1 MNLVILGVIKM
12 NLLDVVSQCN
22 DPVMIHILGLCKR
35 VLSVIQLVGPIIAMV
50 ALILNL
56 IKLVTNPEDKKYKK
70 ALINW
75 GIAFVMFFLIP
86 VFINVVMGLFS
97 SFKIGNCWANAMI
110 IFYIYTSFGCFFVDF
125 FLI

>member
-1 MNLVILGVIKM
+1 MNLVVLGVIKM

-56 IKLVTNPEDKKYKK
+56 IKLVTNPEEKKYNK
-70 ALINW
+70 ALVNW

-110 IFYIYTSFGCFFVDF
+110 VFNI
-125 FLI
+125 